1 MIIFVVLKLEL
12 DVTLRS
18 TACWLFQRFAEKVNI
33 DDYDEYVGVLDV
45 LRFCVEYYVKYSTH
59 LLPYRLLP

>member
-45 LRFCVEYYVKYSTH
+45 LRFYVEYYVKY
-59 LLPYRLLP
+59 